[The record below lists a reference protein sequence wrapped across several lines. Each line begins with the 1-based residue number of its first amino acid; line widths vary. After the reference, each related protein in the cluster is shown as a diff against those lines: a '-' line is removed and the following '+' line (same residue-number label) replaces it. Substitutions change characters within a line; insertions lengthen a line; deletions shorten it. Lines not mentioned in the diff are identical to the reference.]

1 MCDNNINLNKNQKSA
16 VIKDESL
23 NIEELTPLFQQYY
36 GFKRDYPD
44 CVVLM
49 RCGDFYEAYGED
61 AEVFARDAELTLTS
75 KEAGGGQRLAMAGVP
90 YHAADIY
97 IRSLIEKGHRL
108 AIAEQMELP
117 SAAKGLVR
125 REVTRVVT
133 KGTAMDPLL
142 LDEKSGNFLA
152 CLAAGNDQLGM
163 AIADVSTGQFLTT
176 AFARSQERLAEELA
190 RFQPSEIVLAGSI
203 SKDLELTATIN
214 AQSAMPVAFPT
225 AISFADAEALL
236 KKTYNLGTLRGL
248 GFQEAPQ
255 AAVAA
260 ASLLEYLR
268 TTSLHYQVKLAR
280 PQAFHASD
288 YMIIDATT
296 RRNLELTET
305 MTAHDRRH
313 SLLGTIDK
321 TNTAMGARL
330 LRDWMLRPLISKTEI
345 AERHSVCAAFLENS
359 EACSSLRSALKRVM
373 DIERLVGRITY
384 GSANAR
390 DLLALA
396 QSLNNLPDVI
406 AAVEKFSPTR
416 NLQNIQN
423 RLDPHLE
430 LSELLENSIA
440 PEAPLLLREGGIIKD
455 GYNAELDELRFL
467 RRDGKNWVAGLEER
481 ERKATGIRNLKVG
494 YTSVFGY
501 YIELSKANIAMAP
514 AHYVRKQT
522 LTNSERYIIP
532 ELKEYEAKILG
543 AEEQIRKLEY
553 DLFVDIRSKA
563 AEYAD
568 SLRQV
573 AQAVAELDVYASF
586 ANMAQEHE
594 WVRPEL
600 VDDNLIDVQDSRHPV
615 VEEAC
620 CGEFVPND
628 CRLDSDK
635 YVIIL
640 TGPNMSGKSTWLRQ
654 VAQLVLLNQMGS
666 FIPARMARLGIVD
679 RIFTRVG
686 ASDDLH
692 LGQSTFMVE
701 MSETANIVNNATCR
715 SLVIL
720 DEIGRGTST
729 FDGLAIAQSVLE
741 YLHDKVRCLT
751 LFATHFHEL
760 TRLERR
766 LKGCRNCRVAV
777 RDLPDEVVFLHKIV
791 AGGADRSY
799 GIYVARLAGMPS
811 AVLERAEALLRR
823 LENSSKRRQDREA
836 QEQSNLAQ
844 TELFE

>member
-1 MCDNNINLNKNQKSA
+1 MSEKNIDIS
-16 VIKDESL
+16 S
-23 NIEELTPLFQQYY
+23 LTPLFQQYY

-61 AEVFARDAELTLTS
+61 AEIFAQDAELTLTG
-75 KEAGGGQRLAMAGVP
+75 KEAGSGQRLAMAGVP
-90 YHAADIY
+90 FHALDVYLRA
-97 IRSLIEKGHRL
+97 LIEKGHRV

-125 REVTRVVT
+125 REVTRIVT
-133 KGTAMDPLL
+133 KGTAMDPQL
-142 LDEKSGNFLA
+142 LDEKSGNYLA
-152 CLAAGNDQLGM
+152 CLSAGGGQLGL
-163 AIADVSTGQFLTT
+163 AVADVSTGQFLTT
-176 AFARSQERLAEELA
+176 SFEISKQRLAEELA
-190 RFQPSEIVLAGSI
+190 RFQPAEIVLAGSV
-203 SKDLELTATIN
+203 SKDPELYSAVN
-214 AQSAMPVAFPT
+214 AESAAPIAFPT
-225 AISFADAEALL
+225 AVALADAERLL
-236 KKTYNLGTLRGL
+236 MKEYNLGSLRGL
-248 GFQEAPQ
+248 GLQEQPQ

-268 TTSLHYQVKLAR
+268 STTLHYQVKLSR
-280 PQAFHASD
+280 PQTFQAAD
-288 YMIIDATT
+288 YMIVDSTT

-305 MTAHDRRH
+305 MAARDRRH
-313 SLLGTIDK
+313 SLLGVIDK
-321 TNTAMGARL
+321 TSTAMGARL
-330 LRDWMLRPLISKTEI
+330 LRDWMLRPLISKSDIE
-345 AERHSVCAAFLENS
+345 ERHNVCAVFLENC
-359 EACSSLRSALKRVM
+359 EACDRLRSALKRVM
-373 DIERLVGRITY
+373 DIERLVGRVTY

-396 QSLNNLPDVI
+396 QSLNYLPQIKALVGEF
-406 AAVEKFSPTR
+406 AFAR
-416 NLQNIQN
+416 NLEDISA
-423 RLDPHLE
+423 RLDPHDE
-430 LSELLENSIA
+430 LRELLEKSISS
-440 PEAPLLLREGGIIKD
+440 EAPLMLREGGLIKD
-455 GYNAELDELRFL
+455 GYCAELDELRYL
-467 RRDGKNWVAGLEER
+467 RRDGKNWLASLEER
-481 ERKATGIRNLKVG
+481 ERQATGIRNLKVG

-501 YIELSKANIAMAP
+501 YIEISKGNIAMAP

-543 AEEQIRKLEY
+543 AEEQIRTLEY
-553 DLFVDIRSKA
+553 NLFIDVRAKT

-568 SLRQV
+568 SLRLL
-573 AQAVAELDVYASF
+573 ARAVAELDVYASF
-586 ANMAQEHE
+586 AEMARQHE
-594 WVRPEL
+594 WSRPEL
-600 VDDNLIDVQDSRHPV
+600 VDESVIDVRESRHAV

-620 CGEFVPND
+620 GGEFVPND
-628 CRLDSDK
+628 CLLNTDK
-635 YVIIL
+635 FIVIL

-654 VAQLVLLNQMGS
+654 IAQLVLLNQMGS
-666 FIPARMARLGIVD
+666 YVPASRARLGIVD
-679 RIFTRVG
+679 RVFTRVG

-701 MSETANIVNNATCR
+701 MSETANIVNSATCR

-729 FDGLAIAQSVLE
+729 FDGLAIAQSVVE

-766 LKGCRNCRVAV
+766 LSGCRNCRVAV

-823 LENSSKRRQDREA
+823 LENSSKRRQEREL
-836 QEQSNLAQ
+836 QEQNSVSQA
-844 TELFE
+844 ELF

>member
-1 MCDNNINLNKNQKSA
+1 MC
-16 VIKDESL
+16 KDE
-23 NIEELTPLFQQYY
+23 NIDVTELTPLFQQYY

-49 RCGDFYEAYGED
+49 RCGDFYEAYGAD
-61 AEVFARDAELTLTS
+61 AEVFARDAELTLTG

-97 IRSLIEKGHRL
+97 IRALIEKGHRV
-108 AIAEQMELP
+108 AVAEQMELP

-133 KGTAMDPLL
+133 KGTAMDPQL
-142 LDEKSGNFLA
+142 LDEKSGNYLA
-152 CLAAGNDQLGM
+152 CLVQGGSQLGL
-163 AIADVSTGQFLTT
+163 AAADISTGQFLITE
-176 AFARSQERLAEELA
+176 FENSPERLAEELT
-190 RFQPSEIVLAGSI
+190 RFQPSEIVVAGSVC
-203 SKDLELTATIN
+203 KNADLMAVVN
-214 AQSAMPVAFPT
+214 AENSSPAVFP
-225 AISFADAEALL
+225 AAVGSEDGERLL
-236 KKTYNLGTLRGL
+236 MREYNLGSLRGL
-248 GFQEAPQ
+248 GLQEAAQ
-255 AAVAA
+255 AVAA
-260 ASLLEYLR
+260 AATLLEYLR
-268 TTSLHYQVKLAR
+268 TMTMQNQVKLAR
-280 PQAFHASD
+280 PQIFQAGD
-288 YMIIDATT
+288 CMTVDAAT

-305 MTAHDRRH
+305 MAAHDRRH
-313 SLLGTIDK
+313 SLLGTVDK

-330 LRDWMLRPLISKTEI
+330 LREWMLRPLISRSEI
-345 AERHSVCAAFLENS
+345 EERHNVCAAFLDNS
-359 EACSSLRSALKRVM
+359 EACAALRGALKRVM
-373 DIERLVGRITY
+373 DIERLVGRVVY

-390 DLLALA
+390 DLLALG
-396 QSLNNLPDVI
+396 QSLNYLPDVI
-406 AAVEKFSPTR
+406 AAMEEFKPVR
-416 NLQNIQN
+416 NLESIRE
-423 RLDPHLE
+423 RLDPHAE
-430 LSELLENSIA
+430 LGELLERAIS
-440 PEAPLLLREGGIIKD
+440 PEAPLLLREGGLIRD
-455 GYNAELDELRFL
+455 GYSAELDELRSL
-467 RRDGKNWVAGLEER
+467 RRDGKDWLANLEER
-481 ERKATGIRNLKVG
+481 ERRATGIRNLKVG

-501 YIELSKANIAMAP
+501 YIELSKANISMAP

-543 AEEQIRKLEY
+543 AEEQIRKMEY
-553 DLFVDIRSKA
+553 DLFIGVRSQA

-568 SLRQV
+568 SLRR
-573 AQAVAELDVYASF
+573 AARALAELDVYSSF
-586 ANMAQEHE
+586 AEMAQQHE

-600 VDDNLIDVQDSRHPV
+600 VDESLIDVKDSRHPV

-620 CGEFVPND
+620 RGDFVPND
-628 CRLDSDK
+628 CLLDDDK
-635 YVIIL
+635 RIIIL

-654 VAQLVLLNQMGS
+654 IAQLVLLNQMGS
-666 FIPARMARLGIVD
+666 YVPARKARLGIVD
-679 RIFTRVG
+679 RVFTRVG

-729 FDGLAIAQSVLE
+729 FDGLAIAQSVVE
-741 YLHDKVRCLT
+741 YLHDQIRCLT

-799 GIYVARLAGMPS
+799 GIYVARLAGMPGV
-811 AVLERAEALLRR
+811 VLERAEALLRR
-823 LENSSKRRQDREA
+823 LENSSRRRQEREM
-836 QEQSNLAQ
+836 QDSCSPAQ
-844 TELFE
+844 TELFED